1 MKAKTNMGH
10 NNLKTGT
17 AAENALG
24 KKAASET
31 TASEVG

>member
-1 MKAKTNMGH
+1 MKAKTNMRH

-24 KKAASET
+24 KKAASE
-31 TASEVG
+31 VG